1 MFYYARFL
9 FMSNQFRDFNLKE
22 ELLKNLEELG
32 FTKMTPIQEKS
43 LPLALKGDDLIGQAK
58 TGSGKTA
65 AFSLGILN
73 DLKVKIQWPQALI
86 LCPTREL
93 AEQVA
98 VEIRKLARMLKN
110 VKVVTITGGTGYHHQ
125 ESSLEHG
132 AHIIVG
138 TPGRVAKLIKTKF
151 ISLREIKTFVLDE
164 ADRMLD
170 MGFYDEIMGIESL
183 LSENRQTL
191 LFSATFPEAI
201 VRLSENVQRS
211 ATMIKIDS
219 LHEEGDIL
227 QHFYRLESHKDKN
240 KSVLKLLGNYLP
252 ERTIIF
258 CKTKVITKN
267 LAKFLKDNGVLA
279 EGIHGDLDQKDRTK
293 VLTKFSNKSLSVLV
307 ATDVAAR
314 GLDIKDLAAVINYDL
329 PMDSEDYVHRIGRT
343 GRAGKKG
350 LAFSFYLDP
359 EEYRLEEISEILKK
373 DCVDS
378 VLPEEKE
385 FVIEP
390 PMKTLFIAGGKKQKL
405 RPGDILGAMVK
416 EAGLEPTDVGDISIL
431 PISTYVAIKKE
442 KINQAI
448 QKLSNGKIKN
458 RTFRVGHVD

>member
-1 MFYYARFL
+1 
-9 FMSNQFRDFNLKE
+9 MSNQFEDLDLKE
-22 ELLKNLEELG
+22 DLLKNLSELG

-43 LPLALKGDDLIGQAK
+43 LPLALKGEDLIGQAK

-73 DLKVKIQWPQALI
+73 SLHTKILAPQALI

-98 VEIRKLARMLKN
+98 LEVRKLARMLKN
-110 VKVVTITGGTGYHHQ
+110 IKVVTITGGTGYYHQ

-132 AHIIVG
+132 SHIIVG

-151 ISLREIKTFVLDE
+151 ISLKEIKTFVLDE

-170 MGFYDEIMGIESL
+170 MGFYDEIMGIESQ
-183 LSENRQTL
+183 LSESRQTL

-227 QHFYRLESHKDKN
+227 QHFYKLESHKDKN
-240 KSVLKLLGNYLP
+240 KSVLKILGNFLP
-252 ERTIIF
+252 ERSIIF

-267 LAKFLKDNGVLA
+267 LTKFLKDNGVLA
-279 EGIHGDLDQKDRTK
+279 EGIHGDLEQNDRTK
-293 VLTKFSNKSLSVLV
+293 VLTKFSNQSLSVLV

-314 GLDIKDLAAVINYDL
+314 GLDIKDLSAVINYDL
-329 PMDSEDYVHRIGRT
+329 PMDSEDYIHRIGRT

-350 LAFSFYLDP
+350 LAFSFYLEP
-359 EEYRLEEISEILKK
+359 EEYRLAEISELLQKE
-373 DCVDS
+373 CPES

-385 FVIEP
+385 FFIEP

-416 EAGLEPTDVGDISIL
+416 EAGLDPTDVGNISIL
-431 PISTYVAIKKE
+431 PITTYVAVKKE
-442 KINQAI
+442 KLHQAI
-448 QKLSNGKIKN
+448 KKLSNGKIKN
-458 RTFRVGHVD
+458 RSFRVGQVN

>member
-1 MFYYARFL
+1 MFNYARFL
-9 FMSNQFRDFNLKE
+9 FMSNQFRDFDLKE

-32 FTKMTPIQEKS
+32 FDKMTPIQEKS

-73 DLKVKIQWPQALI
+73 DLKVKIQSPQALI

-125 ESSLEHG
+125 ESSLDHG
-132 AHIIVG
+132 SHIIVG

-151 ISLREIKTFVLDE
+151 ITLREIKTFVLDE

-201 VRLSENVQRS
+201 VKLSENVQRS

-219 LHEEGDIL
+219 LHEEGNIL

-240 KSVLKLLGNYLP
+240 KAVLRLLSSFLP
-252 ERTIIF
+252 ERSIIF

-267 LAKFLKDNGVLA
+267 LTKFLKENGLLA

-293 VLTKFSNKSLSVLV
+293 VLTKFSNQSLSILV

-314 GLDIKDLAAVINYDL
+314 GLDIKDLSAVINYDL

-350 LAFSFYLDP
+350 LAFSFYLEP
-359 EEYRLEEISEILKK
+359 EEYRLEEISEILQKE
-373 DCVDS
+373 CPHS
-378 VLPEEKE
+378 ELPELKE
-385 FVIEP
+385 FEMIP

-416 EAGLEPTDVGDISIL
+416 EAGLEPNDVGDISIL
-431 PISTYVAIKKE
+431 PITTYVAVKKE

-448 QKLSNGKIKN
+448 SKLSSGKIKN
-458 RTFRVGHVD
+458 RSFRIGYVD